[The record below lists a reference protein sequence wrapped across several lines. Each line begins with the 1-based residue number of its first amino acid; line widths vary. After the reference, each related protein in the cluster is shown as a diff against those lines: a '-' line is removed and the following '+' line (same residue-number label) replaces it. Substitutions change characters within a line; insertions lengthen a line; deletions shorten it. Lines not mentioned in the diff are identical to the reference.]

1 MFSYILMPIIFLVE
15 IVALVAYG
23 YWGFYIGKGIGMKLL
38 LGVGTPLLV
47 AFFWGLFLAP
57 KATFPVNTP
66 LLILLKFIVFGLASF
81 VVYTTGKHT
90 LAVVFLVV
98 AIIVLI
104 LDNVLK
110 I

>member
-1 MFSYILMPIIFLVE
+1 MFSYILMAIIFLVE

-23 YWGFYIGKGIGMKLL
+23 YWGFHIGKGIGMKMV
-38 LGVGTPLLV
+38 LGIGTPLLV

-57 KATFPVNTP
+57 KATIPVNVP
-66 LLILLKFIVFGLASF
+66 LRIFLKLIVFGLAS
-81 VVYTTGKHT
+81 VAVYATGRHI
-90 LAVVFLVV
+90 LAGDFLVV

-104 LDNVLK
+104 LDNVLE